1 MAQRARLM
9 DKERVMERVR
19 SQEIRSGRRNRLRDA
34 DAIPYAA
41 RIGVRVSDTQDLIHR
56 VEQGFSYQAFE
67 RLRILL
73 GLSAA
78 ELTALLQ
85 IPKRTLTRRRQTG
98 KFAPDESERL
108 LRLSRVLD
116 AAIELFEGKHP
127 AAVEWLQSP
136 NRALGGEVPIK
147 MARTEIG
154 ALEVE
159 NLIGRLEYG
168 VSS

>member
-1 MAQRARLM
+1 
-9 DKERVMERVR
+9 MERVR
-19 SQEIRSGRRNRLRDA
+19 PREIRTGTRRRIRDA
-34 DAIPYAA
+34 DTIPYAA

-67 RLRILL
+67 RMRTLL

-78 ELTALLQ
+78 ELTALLLV
-85 IPKRTLTRRRQTG
+85 PKRTLTRRRQTG

-116 AAIELFEGKHP
+116 AAFELFEGKHP
-127 AAVEWLQSP
+127 AAVEWLRSP
-136 NRALGGEVPIK
+136 NRALAGEVPIE

-168 VSS
+168 VPS

>member
-1 MAQRARLM
+1 
-9 DKERVMERVR
+9 MER
-19 SQEIRSGRRNRLRDA
+19 IRSREIKSGRQNRLRDA
-34 DAIPYAA
+34 QAIPYAA
-41 RIGVRVSDTQDLIHR
+41 RIGVRVNDTQDLIHR

-67 RLRILL
+67 RMRTLL
-73 GLSAA
+73 GLSSA
-78 ELTALLQ
+78 ELSALLQ

-116 AAIELFEGKHP
+116 SAFELFEGKHP
-127 AAVEWLQSP
+127 PAVEWLHSA

>member
-1 MAQRARLM
+1 
-9 DKERVMERVR
+9 MERVR
-19 SQEIRSGRRNRLRDA
+19 SQEIRSGHRNRLRDA

-67 RLRILL
+67 RMRILL

-78 ELTALLQ
+78 ELTVLLQ
-85 IPKRTLTRRRQTG
+85 IPKRTLTRRRQAG

-116 AAIELFEGKHP
+116 AAVELFEGKHP